1 MKLIPTTLLTTS
13 VAIFSSCQNQTNNT
27 EAQSRH
33 EEMKQIITSYD
44 SKVAAKQSE
53 MEKQIKDQQ
62 KTIAELQKLALKT
75 HTDLQDLSNAK
86 NSDYVNAALSLV
98 DIPNTEIRR
107 SVMTILGQLKGP
119 AAEQGLIK
127 IILTGNDSSTVS
139 SGLSI
144 LQNMGSEK
152 LREVCL
158 KILKKGNIKEMQY
171 ALRQLTPIATK
182 EDTKEVIKIAKNLS
196 ASSTEY
202 NVRYCWQYI
211 MKFFMEKGSE
221 ECVPLVLK
229 AMKEFN
235 REAFTNMCWAAIITN
250 KYGNQEQYKAAEKSI
265 KPFLNDPNLSM
276 DSDISYWV
284 RKNSRVEL
292 FPVINLL
299 HSKAGNSYQRY
310 FIEGFANMS
319 HPKAAKKLV
328 EEYKT
333 TKNSSTKS
341 YLQKSFQGGFP
352 GIMWFEEK
360 KEAKLI
366 PEKELIE
373 LIKNFDK

>member
-1 MKLIPTTLLTTS
+1 MKLIPITLLTASTI
-13 VAIFSSCQNQTNNT
+13 IFSSCQNQTDNT

-53 MEKQIKDQQ
+53 MEKQIKAQQ

-182 EDTKEVIKIAKNLS
+182 EDTKEIIKIANNLS

-211 MKFFMEKGSE
+211 MKFFMEKGNE

-235 REAFTNMCWAAIITN
+235 REAFTNMCWAAIIIS

-265 KPFLNDPNLSM
+265 KPFLNDPNLNM

-292 FPVINLL
+292 FPVIELL
-299 HSKAGNSYQRY
+299 YSKAGNSYQRY

-333 TKNSSTKS
+333 TKSSSTKS

-352 GIMWFEEK
+352 GVMWFEEK